1 MHLMLFCCVSINIPT
16 KKREYMCI
24 YVAFFHFVLKQLFD
38 DVFEQSLGVFRFQTS
53 GLCDNNKH
61 QTTVI

>member
-1 MHLMLFCCVSINIPT
+1 MPA